1 MTIKEFQAQLIE
13 AGAGTGKT
21 EKLIE
26 KVYKLFQDKNFRS
39 ENKGRDPR
47 LIVCTFTRKASQE
60 LKERLLNKAVQ
71 EAKKRDTLQNPSAFL
86 NYVQSPSLH
95 ISTIDSVLNLFLKR
109 YGHHFDLS
117 PDFQIQDNSVDT
129 TLFNSMAE
137 KFIFEKN
144 FSLLKRLPYFYL
156 KQLFLF
162 YFECCLKY
170 DEISF
175 YNLKDFEEFNYE
187 RDLFLSAESLLQ
199 KKKGVPRNF
208 YKIKK
213 YFYDKGSRL
222 ADFLNDDEDIIKFKG
237 IFKEDVIFDASLF
250 VPLFE
255 ELARAGKELFPLFM
269 EEKKNSAILSIN
281 DVLLFSLALL
291 RERPETA
298 QEFNREWDYWLIDE
312 YQDTS
317 WVQEQII
324 QRVTNFNNVFCVGDP
339 GQSIYFF
346 RSADPEVF
354 GRRKKSIGDP
364 IQKLKINRRSQA
376 SLVYFYNEFFQDND
390 VFIKFKPLD
399 EQSIQKNESCV
410 HFITYEKP
418 KNSKEEYKEPA
429 LQALC
434 VYIQKLKSQGFAIN
448 EIAILSSRNADLETA
463 ASYLRRQG
471 LPVLLYSS
479 KNFAKKQLIR
489 DALFLLKFLINP
501 YDDSNLKALL
511 RTPYFRMSDQEL
523 ADSSQNYRKF
533 NSSFKPNPTDQK
545 GKISFWMFIKQK
557 FPDQKIIQSL
567 DDFLNLKNK
576 QGYVKTFEQALLNCG
591 LMELSYFQDPTGSIE
606 SSLWKLLYLLNEDS
620 SSALKCFYALMERD
634 EGEEDQNTEPPSC
647 GGGNAIQLMT
657 IHNSKGLEFEHVILM
672 DFSIMKSSLQSG
684 NQVGADMI
692 YEESIEKAA
701 FSIPEGRRDSQKK
714 KSYGHEMYNKSRQ
727 EKTLEEKDRLYYVA
741 MTRAKQSLAVFIP
754 NTVPDKNSWLS
765 RQSFFKAFS
774 VSGRA
779 LLSINDDKIKQ
790 KMTSW
795 RLNPGHYK
803 TSRYSFYVESS
814 ESFYE
819 EQEECTG
826 KSWQKSS
833 SFSDSKKEDAGQLN
847 VQIQVFDKDEKASQS
862 ASFENLS
869 SSKSKEKKTKTQ
881 KQNCDKDS
889 PHTVPA
895 TGSVKIKSSEDFVR
909 YILEKKTT
917 DAQNFSD
924 IEGSKEDW
932 SDHKNLHRQKK
943 SDDKTFLD
951 KNSSDKKAV
960 HEIRRINLKASS
972 KKKYFQKKRNLFYSP
987 QMKNILLKR
996 NLGNH
1001 LHFFLQKLSHQSFE
1015 TVQPVIEKSF
1025 LPLDK
1030 RRQIQ
1035 KAVLYVAQLKKPDMS
1050 YFLKTGFSEWPFK
1063 IQRQNTVL
1071 QGQIDLWAWDSKEI
1085 HIFDYKSSLSLSQ
1098 TAQKQLVF
1106 YSWILNE
1113 FYHPQKIWMYEVY
1126 PIEETLKEKTL
1137 YSESDKTE
1145 VEDWLNNLEISSMDI
1160 SH

>member
-1 MTIKEFQAQLIE
+1 MTNKEFQAQLIE

-26 KVYKLFQDKNFRS
+26 KVYKLFQDENFRS
-39 ENKGRDPR
+39 ENKCRNPR

-60 LKERLLNKAVQ
+60 LKERLLKKAVQ

-95 ISTIDSVLNLFLKR
+95 ISTIDNVLILFLKR

-117 PDFQIQDNSVDT
+117 PGFKIQDNSVDT

-137 KFIFEKN
+137 EFIFEKH

-175 YNLKDFEEFNYE
+175 YNWKDFEEFHYE

-222 ADFLNDDEDIIKFKG
+222 ADFLNGDEDIKKFKG

-255 ELARAGKELFPLFM
+255 ELDRAGKELFPLFM
-269 EEKKNSAILSIN
+269 EKKKNSAVLTIN

-298 QEFNREWDYWLIDE
+298 QEFNREWDYWLVDE

-324 QRVTNFNNVFCVGDP
+324 QRVTNFKNVFCVGDP

-346 RSADPEVF
+346 RSADPDVF
-354 GRRKKSIGDP
+354 RRRKKAIDDP
-364 IQKLKINRRSQA
+364 VQKLKINRRSQA

-399 EQSIQKNESCV
+399 EKPIQNNKSCV

-418 KNSKEEYKEPA
+418 KNSTEEYKEPA

-463 ASYLRRQG
+463 ASYLRRHG

-479 KNFAKKQLIR
+479 KNFAKKQMIR

-523 ADSSQNYRKF
+523 ADSSQDYWKF

-545 GKISFWMFIKQK
+545 GKTSFWMFIKQK
-557 FPDQKIIQSL
+557 FPDQKIIRSL

-606 SSLWKLLYLLNEDS
+606 SSLWKLLYLLNENS
-620 SSALKCFYALMERD
+620 SSALKCFYNLMKRD
-634 EGEEDQNTEPPSC
+634 EKRENQNTEPPSC

-684 NQVGADMI
+684 NQVRADMI
-692 YEESIEKAA
+692 YEESIKKAA

-714 KSYGHEMYNKSRQ
+714 KSYGHEMYNKSWQ

-765 RQSFFKAFS
+765 RQRFFKDFS

-779 LLSINDDKIKQ
+779 LLSINDGGIKQ

-814 ESFYE
+814 ESFYK
-819 EQEECTG
+819 EQEEYNG
-826 KSWQKSS
+826 KSWHKSS
-833 SFSDSKKEDAGQLN
+833 SFSGSKKEDADQLN
-847 VQIQVFDKDEKASQS
+847 VQIQVFDKDERANQS
-862 ASFENLS
+862 AS
-869 SSKSKEKKTKTQ
+869 
-881 KQNCDKDS
+881 KDF

-895 TGSVKIKSSEDFVR
+895 TGSIKIESSEDFVR
-909 YILEKKTT
+909 YILEKKITN
-917 DAQNFSD
+917 AQNFSD
-924 IEGSKEDW
+924 IEGSKKDW
-932 SDHKNLHRQKK
+932 FDHNNLHKQKK
-943 SDDKTFLD
+943 SGDETCPD

-960 HEIRRINLKASS
+960 HEIRRFNLKASS
-972 KKKYFQKKRNLFYSP
+972 KKKYFQKKRNSFYSP

-1015 TVQPVIEKSF
+1015 TVQPIIEKSF
-1025 LPLDK
+1025 LPLDQ
-1030 RRQIQ
+1030 RRQLQ

-1063 IQRQNTVL
+1063 IQRQNIVL

-1085 HIFDYKSSLSLSQ
+1085 HIFEYKSSLSQSQ

-1113 FYHPQKIWMYEVY
+1113 FYHPKKIWMYEVY
-1126 PIEETLKEKTL
+1126 PMEETLKEKTL
-1137 YSESDKTE
+1137 YSEFDKTE

-1160 SH
+1160 SY